1 MSPKMRKKYLLI
13 FCCLILAVNA
23 FSQEDDDKII
33 IEPKIE
39 TKIKSESKTDSVFWD
54 LSIFVS
60 PDYNYRFFS
69 GNDTNNLSGE
79 YYNSIEIP
87 RIGYCLGFSVGVN
100 ISKAVTFQFGVLYQN
115 SGYKTKTLVDS
126 IKDQYN
132 RFMYTVDYHKD
143 LRYHSLNIPL
153 LFKFNLFKVGGTEFK
168 LGLGVS
174 PTLFMG
180 KNTLRVYSDYKTPEI
195 SEAERNIDIQGLFCL
210 NVLIPIG
217 NNFFI
222 GIEPTMRYNILGFNT
237 KMKDATIKRN
247 LYSPGLGITL
257 TYRLFSEK
265 MYGYYNKKIYDK

>member
-1 MSPKMRKKYLLI
+1 MKKDYLLI
-13 FCCLILAVNA
+13 ICCLIFTFNA
-23 FSQEDDDKII
+23 FAQEDNDKII
-33 IEPKIE
+33 IEPKTE
-39 TKIKSESKTDSVFWD
+39 IKTALKTDTLYWD
-54 LSIFVS
+54 LSLYAS
-60 PDYNYRFFS
+60 PDYDYRIFS
-69 GNDTNNLSGE
+69 GNDTNNFGAD

-87 RIGYCLGFSVGVN
+87 RIGYSLGFSVGVN
-100 ISKAVTFQFGVLYQN
+100 ISKVVTFQFGVLYQN
-115 SGYKTKTLVDS
+115 SGYKTTTLVDS

-132 RFMYTVDYHKD
+132 RFMNTVDYHKD

-153 LFKFNLFKVGGTEFK
+153 LFKFNLFKAGKTEFK
-168 LGLGVS
+168 LGLGLS

-180 KNTLRVYSDYKTPEI
+180 KNTFRVYSGYKTPEI

-210 NVLIPIG
+210 NVLIPVG

-237 KMKDATIKRN
+237 KVKNSTIKRN

-265 MYGYYNKKIYDK
+265 MYDFYYQKIYNK